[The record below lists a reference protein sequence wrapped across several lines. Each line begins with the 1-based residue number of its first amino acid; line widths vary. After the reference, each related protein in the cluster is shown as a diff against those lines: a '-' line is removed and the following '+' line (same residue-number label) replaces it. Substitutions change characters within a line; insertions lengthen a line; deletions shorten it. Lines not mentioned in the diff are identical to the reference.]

1 VNASQNSTNG
11 LLGHRWGR
19 VLVLGLLYMVQGL
32 PFGFQVGAL
41 PVFLYD
47 QGVDIQSIG
56 YATALAL
63 PWALKIVWAP
73 VVERFGGQSGHRRRW
88 ILPLQAGMVVAFLVA
103 SQLSLP
109 DMLPQLMG
117 LLLLLNFMTATQDI
131 AVDGLA
137 VDLLPPEDLGVG
149 NAAQV
154 VGFKVGMTIAGG
166 VLVWLT
172 GRIDWSGAFVCM
184 AVLVAIVALVLAM
197 VSEPAGDHGADPGP
211 TESVLRILQS
221 LWDAVRVPG
230 TTLMLAVIAT
240 YKMGESIID
249 VMFKP
254 FLMEHGIL
262 ASQLGLWM
270 GTWGMGASI
279 LGSVAGGMLAMRFR
293 LLPLLLFA
301 GSVRLVPE
309 LGQLGLAMGLI
320 EVGPSSV
327 IAITL
332 AEHFAGGILT
342 TVMFAS
348 MMGWVD
354 RRIGATHFTLL
365 ASVEVWGKSVSA
377 FVSGLI
383 AEYLGY
389 SGAFAIGI
397 TVGVVFLVLVT
408 RLPGSMEPS
417 RQQR

>member
-1 VNASQNSTNG
+1 
-11 LLGHRWGR
+11 
-19 VLVLGLLYMVQGL
+19 
-32 PFGFQVGAL
+32 
-41 PVFLYD
+41 
-47 QGVDIQSIG
+47 
-56 YATALAL
+56 
-63 PWALKIVWAP
+63 
-73 VVERFGGQSGHRRRW
+73 
-88 ILPLQAGMVVAFLVA
+88 MVVAFLVA

-137 VDLLPPEDLGVG
+137 VDLLPPEDLGIG

-197 VSEPAGDHGADPGP
+197 VSEPAVDHGADPRP

-221 LWDAVRVPG
+221 LWHAVRVPG

-249 VMFKP
+249 IMFKP

-279 LGSVAGGMLAMRFR
+279 LGSVAGGMLAMRYR

-301 GSVRLVPE
+301 GTIRLVPE

-332 AEHFAGGILT
+332 AEHLAGGVLT

-365 ASVEVWGKSVSA
+365 ASVEVWGKSVAA
-377 FVSGLI
+377 FVSGII
-383 AEYLGY
+383 AEHLGY

-397 TVGVVFLVLVT
+397 MVGVVFLVLVT
-408 RLPGSMEPS
+408 RLPGSMEPA